1 MGIVE
6 GLGREDRPRGDF
18 SPGVG
23 SLGQVLHVSQL
34 VLVPGAL
41 LLDLLLLEL
50 MLLLLEL
57 MLLLLL
63 VNLLEML

>member
-1 MGIVE
+1 M
-6 GLGREDRPRGDF
+6 GLGREARPRGGF
-18 SPGVG
+18 SPGVLAGVG
-23 SLGQVLHVSQL
+23 SIRQVLHVSQL